1 MVMVYTIAVFL
12 AAALL
17 FGVQPMVAKSL
28 LPDFGGGSS
37 VWTTCMLFYQTML
50 IAGYLYA
57 HLLLTRVPRTA
68 QMVIHTTLI
77 AAAFVV
83 GWLFDSPAPP
93 PGASEFPVPWLLGQL
108 FLVSGLPYF
117 AISSA
122 GPLLQ
127 GWFARTGHRR
137 AHDPYFLYAASNAG
151 SFVGLLA
158 YPFVLEPM
166 LGLDR
171 QRALWLGLF
180 AAFGVLAVVCVR
192 LTRATR
198 HADLASLRTS
208 GDAEILGW
216 SRRLWWVF
224 LAFVPSTMLL
234 GVTTHITTD
243 VASFPLLWVIPLAL
257 YLLTMIAAFSGRA
270 ALIVK
275 SMARPMV
282 LSLIAAMVLLVAWVG
297 SEQTAPLWGTMGV
310 QFAVLLTVG
319 LYGHARLALDRPG
332 AAHLTEFYL
341 LMSIGGALG
350 GLFNG
355 IVAPLVFNDGYEYHI
370 ALVCA
375 LLMLPGAKRA
385 VGTGMAAFWTRR
397 LAIPVASGA
406 ALFLAM
412 FLTGSIGSQVLTL
425 LLWLIPPGVLIYMGW
440 RDRVSAAGAYLFP
453 IIGVVLAS
461 QFNPVVLMR
470 ERTFFGIHTVESRL
484 GPEGQFPV
492 HWIIHGTTMHGM
504 QFYGHPTLSSQ
515 PLGYYHPAGPAGAI
529 MRVLHTIRPEHAR
542 ICIMGLGSGAMV
554 THGRPGDEIVFM
566 EIDPAVARI
575 AENPRYFTYLADAV
589 SDVDVRLGDGRLLLE
604 RSEAR
609 GEALFDVIH
618 ADAFSSDAI
627 PTHLLT
633 KEAIELYFRRIT
645 PDGMVVLHISNR
657 HLDLRPLIAGLAD
670 VENAYYLVFDD
681 TVAETTR
688 QETFRFS
695 STWVVLTKSQGTG
708 NMLLAQGF
716 RTTRPDHLV
725 RPWTDQY
732 SNLLSVL
739 SRE

>member
-1 MVMVYTIAVFL
+1 MVIVYTIAVFL

-171 QRALWLGLF
+171 QRALWLALF

-192 LTRATR
+192 LTRRSAPGGDT
-198 HADLASLRTS
+198 AGS
-208 GDAEILGW
+208 GLEPEKIPW
-216 SRRLWWVF
+216 KRRLWWVF
-224 LAFVPSTMLL
+224 LAFVPSTTLL
-234 GVTTHITTD
+234 GVTMHITTD
-243 VASFPLLWVIPLAL
+243 VASFPLFWVIPLGL

-270 ALIVK
+270 ASIVR
-275 SMARPMV
+275 SGARPMV
-282 LSLIAAMVLLVAWVG
+282 LALILALVLMVAWVG
-297 SEQTAPLWGTMGV
+297 YEHMVPLWATLGV
-310 QFAVLLTVG
+310 QFAVLVSVG
-319 LYGHARLALDRPG
+319 LYGHARLALDRPR
-332 AAHLTEFYL
+332 AANLTEFYL

-355 IVAPLVFNDGYEYHI
+355 VVAPLVFDEAYEYHI
-370 ALVCA
+370 AIVCA
-375 LLMLPGAKRA
+375 LLMLPGATRA
-385 VGTGMAAFWTRR
+385 VGEVRWKFWARR
-397 LAIPVASGA
+397 LRLPALSL
-406 ALFLAM
+406 LFLLAAM
-412 FLTGSIGSQVLTL
+412 MSTGVIGDPVVRLMI
-425 LLWLIPPGVLIYMGW
+425 WLIPPGVLVYMGW
-440 RDRVSAAGAYLFP
+440 KDRVASTGAFIFPLLSVLVAARLDDA
-453 IIGVVLAS
+453 IIH
-461 QFNPVVLMR
+461 R
-470 ERTFFGIHTVESRL
+470 ERTFYGIYKVERMQ
-484 GPEGQFPV
+484 EGSLVV
-492 HWIIHGTTMHGM
+492 HSIVHGTTMHGM
-504 QFYGHPTLSSQ
+504 QYYKHPVLSRQ
-515 PLGYYHPAGPAGAI
+515 PLGYYHPDGPCGGI
-529 MRVLHTIRPEHAR
+529 MRVVHGMNPQGANL
-542 ICIMGLGSGAMV
+542 CIVGLGGGAMV
-554 THGRPGDEIVFM
+554 THGRAVDQIVFM
-566 EIDPAVARI
+566 EIDPAVVRI
-575 AENPRYFTYLADAV
+575 ARDKDYFTYLKDAESEV
-589 SDVDVRLGDGRLLLE
+589 SVRLGDGRLLLE
-604 RSEAR
+604 RSEEA
-609 GEALFDVIH
+609 GEDPFDAIYI
-618 ADAFSSDAI
+618 DAFTSDAI

-633 KEAIELYFRRIT
+633 KEAIDQYFRRLG

-657 HLDLRPLIAGLAD
+657 HLDLYPLIHELALLEGCYALLRND
-670 VENAYYLVFDD
+670 TPDD
-681 TVAETTR
+681 TVRMTEVH
-688 QETFRFS
+688 FP
-695 STWVVLTKSQGTG
+695 STWAVLTKSRRAG
-708 NMLLAQGF
+708 NLLIAEGF
-716 RTTRPDHLV
+716 GQFEPAWTV